1 LNEDIVPNP
10 TTLLYLNSLRVMTNT
25 NLKNPTKQQ
34 DIAIRE
40 TGNKLKADVKYG
52 TCLWNTKDI
61 RDVL

>member
-1 LNEDIVPNP
+1 
-10 TTLLYLNSLRVMTNT
+10 MTNT